1 MLKQP
6 MLFQRWT
13 SPNFDDRGGHT
24 PEFIILHYTDMLDAR
39 AALERLCD
47 PASTVSAH
55 YVIEENGKTH
65 ALVPE
70 DKRAWHAGV
79 SVWQGRAEINARSI
93 GIELVN
99 PGHSNDYRPFPPKQI
114 NKTIALCKS
123 IQQRWSIKPAH
134 ILGHSDVAPARKQDP
149 GHLFPWQELAR
160 HGLGLWPAPQEMDYH
175 AAEDIILH
183 PQTLHELLAAYGYDA
198 AAEVKDVIVAF
209 HRHYAPEKFAPGQD
223 PAVVDIATIARLLAL
238 IRQSHT

>member
-1 MLKQP
+1 MFFK
-6 MLFQRWT
+6 RWV
-13 SPNFDDRGGHT
+13 SPNFNDRAGGQK
-24 PEFIILHYTDMLDAR
+24 PSLIILHYTDMPDAR

-47 PASTVSAH
+47 TEAQVSAH
-55 YVIEENGKTH
+55 YVIEENGKIHT
-65 ALVPE
+65 LVPE

-79 SVWQGRAEINARSI
+79 SVWQGQDDINSRSV

-99 PGHSNDYRPFPPKQI
+99 PGHSNGYRPFPKKQI
-114 NKTIALCKS
+114 KKLIALCQS
-123 IQQRWSIKPAH
+123 IQQRWAIPAAGV
-134 ILGHSDVAPARKQDP
+134 LGHSDVAPTRKEDP
-149 GHLFPWQELAR
+149 GHLFPWQELAG

-198 AAEVKDVIVAF
+198 AADVRDVIIAF

-223 PAVVDIATIARLLAL
+223 PAAPDIATVARLLAL
-238 IRQSHT
+238 IRQSHERTR